1 MLWPMAE
8 LPMPTSARSER
19 IGSHVAYDPGVT
31 EKENAMPIVDSHT
44 FTEELPCDWLGRKRP
59 A

>member
-1 MLWPMAE
+1 MAE
-8 LPMPTSARSER
+8 LPMPTRRVSEGR
-19 IGSHVAYDPGVT
+19 LSVAFDPGVT

-44 FTEELPCDWLGRKRP
+44 FTEALPCDWLDRKRP